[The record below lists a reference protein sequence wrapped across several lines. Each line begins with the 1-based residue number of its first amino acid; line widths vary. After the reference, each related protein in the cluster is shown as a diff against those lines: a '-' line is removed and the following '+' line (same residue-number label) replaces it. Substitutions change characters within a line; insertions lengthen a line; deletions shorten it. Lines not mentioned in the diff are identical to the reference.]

1 MQTPSKSTKSRLQ
14 FVLCAIIIVG
24 LLLAVRLFQLQIL
37 KSEEL
42 KKGAL
47 EQWTRAIDIK
57 SKRGIIYD
65 RKGKKLAVSITAYT
79 VWATPAEIKE
89 PKDTAKQIA
98 LVLDMDEEL
107 VYEKITK
114 NVSTEKIKQWITK
127 EEATELRK
135 LNIRGVSVVDDNKRY
150 YPYGNFASYILG
162 FTDIDNNGLYGV
174 EKTYNKYLTGIPGKW
189 VKTTD
194 AANRQ
199 LPYDGEKI
207 YDATDG
213 YSLVLTIDETIQ
225 HFAEKAAYQ
234 AFLENKAKNVSI
246 MVMDPFT
253 GDILALANKNDYDPN
268 NPRDPLDKSVKEEW
282 EKLNQEELQK
292 KWFEMWRNFAIND
305 IYEPGS
311 TFKMVVAAAALENNP
326 DIINSH
332 YYCDG
337 SVRDIK
343 GVVLNCTSKHGSQ
356 TFSEAI
362 HNSCNVALVN
372 IGRQLGKEKLLKYI
386 KAFGFGENTG
396 IDLNGEQK
404 GIVPSGPEV
413 IKEVNLATM
422 SYGHGIAVT
431 PIQIVNALSTISNG
445 GNLLKPRIVK
455 EIIDSEGNIIK
466 SFAPE
471 SRRKVISGETS
482 KTMLNILKGV
492 VEEGSGKRAYIP
504 GYRVGGK
511 TGTALK
517 IINGKYAPGKY
528 IASFAAVAPTDDPK
542 IAMLVVIDEPSFV
555 YYGGT
560 IAGPVIKNVM
570 EDTLNYLEVE
580 PIYDKKDEE
589 EMEKKIVVPDVRNKP
604 IGEGGKEL
612 ADLGLKYITEYQEI
626 STNSIIVDQFPL
638 PGVEVVKGSIID
650 LYLNKRTQIERLMP
664 DLLGKTNEEIISL
677 LDDLGIP
684 YELKGNGK
692 AKKQEPEPGVQ
703 IDENVKIVVEF
714 SNQ

>member
-1 MQTPSKSTKSRLQ
+1 MQTPSKSTKNRLR
-14 FVLCAIIIVG
+14 FVLGGIIFVG
-24 LLLAVRLFQLQIL
+24 LLLAVRLVQLQIF

-57 SKRGIIYD
+57 SQRGIIYD
-65 RKGKKLAVSITAYT
+65 RKGKKLAVSVTAYT

-98 LVLDMDEEL
+98 SVLDMDEEL

-114 NVSTEKIKQWITK
+114 NVSTEKIKQWVTK

-135 LNIRGVSVVDDNKRY
+135 LNIRGVAVVDDNKRY
-150 YPYGNFASYILG
+150 YPYGNFAAYILG

-213 YSLVLTIDETIQ
+213 YSIVLTIDETIQ

-234 AFLENKAKNVSI
+234 AYLENKAKNVSI
-246 MVMDPFT
+246 IVMEPFS
-253 GDILALANKNDYDPN
+253 GDVLALANKNDYDPN
-268 NPRDPLDKSVKEEW
+268 NPREPLDKNVKEEW
-282 EKLNQEELQK
+282 EKLSQEELQK

-311 TFKMVVAAAALENNP
+311 TFKMVVAAAALEENP

-332 YYCDG
+332 YYCNG

-372 IGRQLGKEKLLKYI
+372 IGRQLGKEKLLEYI
-386 KAFGFGENTG
+386 KAFGFGENSG

-404 GIVPSGPEV
+404 GIVPSGPET

-431 PIQIVNALSTISNG
+431 PIQIINSLSTISNG
-445 GNLLKPRIVK
+445 GNLLKPRLVK
-455 EIIDSEGNIIK
+455 EIIDSEGNSIK
-466 SFAPE
+466 SFE
-471 SRRKVISGETS
+471 SEVRRKVISEQTS
-482 KTMLNILKGV
+482 KTMLNILRGV

-511 TGTALK
+511 TGTAQK
-517 IINGKYAPGKY
+517 IIDGRYAPGKY

-542 IAMLVVIDEPSFV
+542 IVVLVVIDEPSGS

-560 IAGPVIKNVM
+560 IAGPVIKSVM

-589 EMEKKIVVPDVRNKP
+589 EIEKKITVPDVRNKP

-626 STNSIIVDQFPL
+626 SADSIIVDQFPL
-638 PGVEVVKGSIID
+638 PGVEVIKGSIID

-664 DLLGKTNEEIISL
+664 DLIGKTNEGVVSI
-677 LDDLGIP
+677 LDDLGIQ

-692 AKKQEPEPGVQ
+692 AIRQEPEPGVQ
-703 IDENVKIVVEF
+703 INEDVKIFVEF
-714 SNQ
+714 SSQ

>member
-1 MQTPSKSTKSRLQ
+1 LQTPSKSTKNRLR
-14 FVLCAIIIVG
+14 FVLGGIIFVG
-24 LLLAVRLFQLQIL
+24 LLLAVRLVQLQIF

-57 SKRGIIYD
+57 SQRGIIYD
-65 RKGKKLAVSITAYT
+65 RKGKKLAVSVTAYT

-98 LVLDMDEEL
+98 SVLDMDEEL

-114 NVSTEKIKQWITK
+114 NVSTEKIKQWVTK

-135 LNIRGVSVVDDNKRY
+135 LNIRGVAVVDDNKRY
-150 YPYGNFASYILG
+150 YPYGNFAAYILG

-213 YSLVLTIDETIQ
+213 YSIVLTIDETIQ

-234 AFLENKAKNVSI
+234 AYLENKAKNVSI
-246 MVMDPFT
+246 IVMEPFS
-253 GDILALANKNDYDPN
+253 GDVLALANKNDYDPN
-268 NPRDPLDKSVKEEW
+268 NPREPLDKNVKEEW
-282 EKLNQEELQK
+282 EKLSQEELQK

-311 TFKMVVAAAALENNP
+311 TFKMVVAAAALEENP

-332 YYCDG
+332 YYCNG

-372 IGRQLGKEKLLKYI
+372 IGRQLGKEKLLEYI
-386 KAFGFGENTG
+386 KAFGFGENSG

-404 GIVPSGPEV
+404 GIVPSGPET

-431 PIQIVNALSTISNG
+431 PIQIINSLSTISNG
-445 GNLLKPRIVK
+445 GNLLKPRLVK
-455 EIIDSEGNIIK
+455 EIIDSEGNSIK
-466 SFAPE
+466 SFE
-471 SRRKVISGETS
+471 SEVRRKVISEQTS
-482 KTMLNILKGV
+482 KTMLNILRGV

-511 TGTALK
+511 TGTAQK
-517 IINGKYAPGKY
+517 IIDGRYAPGKY

-542 IAMLVVIDEPSFV
+542 IVVLVVIDEPSGS

-560 IAGPVIKNVM
+560 IAGPVIKSVM

-589 EMEKKIVVPDVRNKP
+589 EIEKKITVPDVRNKP

-626 STNSIIVDQFPL
+626 SADSIIVDQFPL
-638 PGVEVVKGSIID
+638 PGVEVIKGSIID

-664 DLLGKTNEEIISL
+664 DLIGKTNEGVVSI
-677 LDDLGIP
+677 LDDLGIQ

-692 AKKQEPEPGVQ
+692 AIRQEPEPGVQ
-703 IDENVKIVVEF
+703 INEDVKIFVEF
-714 SNQ
+714 SSQ